1 MINNL
6 SKVFPIQKTFTGL
19 LLTLV
24 VSGCGL
30 LENTN
35 TDQNVKKAATLA
47 QLETVLELPFRP
59 GNVSATKSGRVFA
72 TVHPFAGEQ
81 GLQLLEVTGPNSY
94 QPWPSSKVQ
103 SPKGQYSENTID
115 TPLGITK
122 DKQGGLWIVDMGLH
136 IGKTR
141 IWGFDIDSG
150 ELISKIVLPT
160 DIAPANSFVQDLVVD
175 RERGWVYLADLA
187 NPGILAVELATNK
200 VRRFGN
206 HPSLKPEV
214 NAKMVINGQAVMFG
228 GKPANTGINPITL
241 SADGETLFF
250 GAMNGRTWY
259 SVPAKLFRDGVADD
273 VIAHHIKRVGE
284 KPISDGATTDSFG
297 NHFITNLNENG
308 IDKLSANGVLTPL
321 IRDARLNWPDNVS
334 ADDNGWLYISVNQL
348 HKSPRFSDGAD
359 IGKAPYYIYRVWAN
373 TQ

>member
-1 MINNL
+1 MF
-6 SKVFPIQKTFTGL
+6 KKAQQVF
-19 LLTLV
+19 
-24 VSGCGL
+24 S
-30 LENTN
+30 
-35 TDQNVKKAATLA
+35 VKKLLGALIVVITATGCNLA
-47 QLETVLELPFRP
+47 QSKNQSVDNGLTIGQLEAVVELPFRP
-59 GNVSATKSGRVFA
+59 GNVAATKDGRVFS

-81 GLQLLEVTGPNSY
+81 GIQLLEVTGQQSFK
-94 QPWPSSKVQ
+94 PWPSEQYQ
-103 SPKGQYSENTID
+103 SPKGQFSDETID

-122 DKQGGLWIVDMGLH
+122 DKRGGLWIVDMGLH

-273 VIAHHIKRVGE
+273 VIAHHITRVGE

-308 IDKLSANGVLTPL
+308 IDKLSSNGVLTPL

-348 HKSPRFSDGAD
+348 HKSPPFNDAAD
-359 IGKAPYYIYRVWAN
+359 IGKAPYYIYRIWAN